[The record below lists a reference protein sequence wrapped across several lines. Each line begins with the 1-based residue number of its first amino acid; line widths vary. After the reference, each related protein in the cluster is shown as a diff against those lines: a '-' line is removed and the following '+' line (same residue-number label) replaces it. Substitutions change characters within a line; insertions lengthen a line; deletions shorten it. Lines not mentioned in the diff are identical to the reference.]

1 MRSKT
6 CVIFAAGEWCS
17 LDLIQPYL
25 DAHPTVLACDGALT
39 LCLEHGIVP
48 DAVIG
53 DMDSVSSESIERYVA
68 QGGEI
73 HRQDGQ
79 DNHDLTK
86 ALVFAEDGGCASCVV
101 VGATGGDREHEWANL
116 LSCAAATMNIECLG
130 TEHTYTFFSSG
141 ESHSI
146 EISSGQ
152 EFSLFALPL
161 AREVTLKG
169 AQYTLEKETL
179 NMGSRGLHN
188 ISTASTLHLKYAEGR
203 LMLLKTRLSSRAE
216 EKI

>member
-25 DAHPTVLACDGALT
+25 ESHPTVLACDGALT

-53 DMDSVSSESIERYVA
+53 DMDSASNESIKRYA
-68 QGGEI
+68 ALGGEV
-73 HRQDGQ
+73 HRRDGQ
-79 DNHDLTK
+79 DNHDLSK
-86 ALVFAEDGGCASCVV
+86 ALVFAEDGGCTSCVV

-116 LSCAAATMNIECLG
+116 LSCAAATMNIKCLG
-130 TEHTYTFFSSG
+130 DEQIYSFYSSG
-141 ESHSI
+141 ELHSI
-146 EISSGQ
+146 EISSG
-152 EFSLFALPL
+152 EKFSLFALPL
-161 AREVTLKG
+161 AHGVTLKG
-169 AQYTLEKETL
+169 AQYTLKKETL

-188 ISTASTLHLKYAEGR
+188 IAIASTLHLDFAEGR
-203 LMLLKTRLSSRAE
+203 LMLLKTRPSSKAG